1 MKVQSYGFE
10 MIQWRVNND
19 QILTFGWTSNAF
31 NVSWE
36 TISYD
41 GTVLRTCPY
50 CAQMC
55 AQPLSIVMNERSAKD
70 EARWKNKRSTH
81 GNIYPH
87 SHQLNICLTLSYLYR
102 NHSHNTEYSIYIRY
116 DMTYPLRNMLI
127 LPQFPYLKCLCLIW
141 GERTIWMWCAR
152 KARAER
158 CAHALNG
165 LKQSPAHFS
174 KVK

>member
-41 GTVLRTCPY
+41 GTVLCTCPY

-102 NHSHNTEYSIYIRY
+102 NHSHNTEYSIYKVCY
-116 DMTYPLRNMLI
+116 DITSQKYVNTTSISLFEMSLLDLGRKNHLNAAVLSESYSWKM
-127 LPQFPYLKCLCLIW
+127 
-141 GERTIWMWCAR
+141 CAR
-152 KARAER
+152 FKWIKAIT
-158 CAHALNG
+158 CTFL
-165 LKQSPAHFS
+165 
-174 KVK
+174 